1 MHMAAEMTVRERV
14 KRIQHEL
21 ISGDVMPS
29 RARELLMM
37 LTGLLGNC
45 QAEVTRS
52 TGAYTRVLAEC
63 LDAEKKANR
72 ARIRAE
78 MTPEFSAQEEAK
90 NTHALVVE
98 MIRSLKVILKSI
110 EEEIRLSR

>member
-1 MHMAAEMTVRERV
+1 MHMAAELTVRERV
-14 KRIQHEL
+14 RRIQHEL
-21 ISGDVMPS
+21 ISGEVVPS

-45 QAEVTRS
+45 QTEVTKS
-52 TGAYTRVLAEC
+52 TGKFTKVLDQC

-72 ARIRAE
+72 ARIKAE
-78 MTPEFSAQEEAK
+78 ITPEFSAQEEAK
-90 NTHALVVE
+90 NTLALVVE

-110 EEEIRLSR
+110 EEEMRLSR